1 LYTPKSKFS
10 LFTVEKQIAQ
20 DQKMAQLLF
29 NICLVTVR
37 VSWIKAKTRIQFERN
52 LISLTLMKRSILNL
66 IELIVTNS
74 MKALKLWSNEQ
85 NKQRKKEQ

>member
-1 LYTPKSKFS
+1 
-10 LFTVEKQIAQ
+10 
-20 DQKMAQLLF
+20 MAQLLF